1 MNDGNSLKVLLP
13 ENELN
18 AAPLGDVDGQSDVNE
33 ALVQRLMGHWRDSLS
48 PATLLDL
55 KTALMCEQHAR
66 ANYQRTNRFYI
77 KKEGFKN
84 KKLEQS
90 FILASNGLAD
100 CNQMIQL
107 FRNSKAIHTMDIAS
121 YTHGDIGRKDLL
133 ETLFPEVARSYLQ
146 VYGRKGY
153 AVCDDSF
160 ERDDKHRGLISKYD
174 CTNKG
179 DYIRKT
185 CSTIHYARFYES
197 KSGRALMGRYF
208 DLKLVFDS
216 DGDNKQLAE
225 EKIIKL
231 IDKGLFSYY
240 KSDEIGRDF
249 TFHLAIATNFFI
261 ANLDRNERLRS
272 YFPKPEVFSSRY

>member
-1 MNDGNSLKVLLP
+1 
-13 ENELN
+13 
-18 AAPLGDVDGQSDVNE
+18 
-33 ALVQRLMGHWRDSLS
+33 
-48 PATLLDL
+48 
-55 KTALMCEQHAR
+55 
-66 ANYQRTNRFYI
+66 
-77 KKEGFKN
+77 
-84 KKLEQS
+84 
-90 FILASNGLAD
+90 
-100 CNQMIQL
+100 MIQL

-121 YTHGDIGRKDLL
+121 YTHGDI
-133 ETLFPEVARSYLQ
+133 
-146 VYGRKGY
+146 GRKGY

-185 CSTIHYARFYES
+185 CPTIHYARFYES